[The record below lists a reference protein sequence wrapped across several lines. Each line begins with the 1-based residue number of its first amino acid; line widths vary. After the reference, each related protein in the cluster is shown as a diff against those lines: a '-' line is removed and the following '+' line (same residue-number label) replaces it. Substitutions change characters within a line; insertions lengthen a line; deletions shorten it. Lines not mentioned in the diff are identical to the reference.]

1 MIDKSRLLEM
11 LLEEIHQ
18 PNMGRILQFVHKVPQ
33 LKSVLISLL
42 SPQYVHFI
50 KDIEL
55 KSPRPTT
62 FQVALDNDFSFLLTY
77 IGKDTFQAKI
87 SGREYNLDVAGEIDR
102 ASKAITN
109 LLVLKKPISQIA
121 SADIQPNEPSG
132 EQSPNNTGEEL
143 PPEVEVDNDSLFQP
157 LK

>member
-1 MIDKSRLLEM
+1 MIDKSQLLEM

-18 PNMGRILQFVHKVPQ
+18 PNMGRILKFVHKVPQ

-50 KDIEL
+50 KDIEI

-62 FQVALDNDFSFLLTY
+62 FQVALENDFSFLLTY

-109 LLVLKKPISQIA
+109 LLVLKKPISQIT
-121 SADIQPNEPSG
+121 SDIQPDETPS
-132 EQSPNNTGEEL
+132 QQIPNDTGEEL